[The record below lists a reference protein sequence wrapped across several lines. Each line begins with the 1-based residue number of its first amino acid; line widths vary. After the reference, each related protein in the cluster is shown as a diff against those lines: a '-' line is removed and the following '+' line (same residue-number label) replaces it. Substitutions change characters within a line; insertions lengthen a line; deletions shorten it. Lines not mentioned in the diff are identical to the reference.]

1 MVDQG
6 RNAPDGFHDRPE
18 IESHLIWLWNAFLEL
33 GTERHL
39 GMAVGPI
46 PGSKIGEY
54 LRDEMELTGPEYD
67 RARAIIRKTDN
78 AYVGMLNSRKG
89 DDPELDD
96 VAKATD
102 SEGVKRIVRGLGN
115 RHKATNRRVTK

>member
-6 RNAPDGFHDRPE
+6 RNAPDGFYDSPE
-18 IESHLIWLWNAFLEL
+18 IEPHLIWLWNAFLEL

-39 GMAVGPI
+39 GMAIGPI

-67 RARAIIRKTDN
+67 RARAIIRKTDE
-78 AYVGMLNSRKG
+78 AYCEMLNSRKSNE
-89 DDPELDD
+89 PVLDD

-102 SEGVKRIVRGLGN
+102 SEGVKRIVRGIGN
-115 RHKATNRRVTK
+115 RHKATNRRVPK

>member
-1 MVDQG
+1 MIDQG
-6 RNAPDGFHDRPE
+6 RDVPDDFHERPE
-18 IESHLIWLWNAFLEL
+18 IERHLIWLWNAFWEL
-33 GTERHL
+33 STERQL
-39 GMAVGPI
+39 GMSVGPI

-54 LRDEMELTGPEYD
+54 LRDEMELTGAEYD

-78 AYVGMLNSRKG
+78 AYVEMLNSRKS
-89 DDPELDD
+89 DESELGD

-115 RHKATNRRVTK
+115 RRKATNKPVTK